1 MNKSHFLIL
10 ACMALVSVSAQAGR
24 PFNLPANATQIAR
37 DIYDLGTGMHDGEQI
52 RGYAFIHRKDEAAR
66 PSNPGGGNKKDNT
79 SGSTCY
85 TFIGNGAKWK
95 TAEDYI
101 IDSTNLSGMSQSYV
115 ENGITTA
122 TGLWENEVPGVNIF
136 GNHVA
141 GTVDGADTS
150 TPLDDKNE
158 IYFADII
165 DPAIDSNNTIAVT
178 VVWGVFTGPTRNRRL
193 VEWDQVYN
201 EAFTF
206 GDASSNTGI
215 MDFLG
220 IAAHEVGHA
229 IQDHT
234 GYKPLI
240 TRTRMIATARKIERF
255 GAVLM
260 MGVPLL
266 AALTRA
272 PSVGVLMFLAGFAT
286 LCIPV
291 LVHLLTLPTEF
302 DASFKRALPML
313 ASGAYIPPEDIPAAK
328 KILLACALT
337 YVSNS
342 LIGLLNVWRWI
353 RLLRR

>member
-1 MNKSHFLIL
+1 MIYIIIPVIL
-10 ACMALVSVSAQAGR
+10 ALFGPHLWAKHVLNKHNRQEYFS
-24 PFNLPANATQIAR
+24 
-37 DIYDLGTGMHDGEQI
+37 GTGIDLARMLLTRLKI
-52 RGYAFIHRKDEAAR
+52 KD
-66 PSNPGGGNKKDNT
+66 
-79 SGSTCY
+79 
-85 TFIGNGAKWK
+85 
-95 TAEDYI
+95 
-101 IDSTNLSGMSQSYV
+101 V
-115 ENGITTA
+115 
-122 TGLWENEVPGVNIF
+122 
-136 GNHVA
+136 
-141 GTVDGADTS
+141 TVDVTNIGDH
-150 TPLDDKNE
+150 
-158 IYFADII
+158 Y
-165 DPAIDSNNTIAVT
+165 DPVAKSIRLTEERCGRKTLTAV
-178 VVWGVFTGPTRNRRL
+178 VV
-193 VEWDQVYN
+193 
-201 EAFTF
+201 
-206 GDASSNTGI
+206 
-215 MDFLG
+215 
-220 IAAHEVGHA
+220 AAHEVGHA

-240 TRTRMIATARKIERF
+240 TRTRMIGTARKIERF

-260 MGVPLL
+260 MGVPVL
-266 AALTRA
+266 AGLTRV